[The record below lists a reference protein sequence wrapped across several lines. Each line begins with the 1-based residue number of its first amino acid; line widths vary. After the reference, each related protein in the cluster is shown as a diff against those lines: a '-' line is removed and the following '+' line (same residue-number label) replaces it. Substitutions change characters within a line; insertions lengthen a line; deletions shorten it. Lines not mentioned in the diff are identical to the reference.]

1 VNKAILTPGI
11 TQALS
16 RGGVIDITT
25 NGAKSGKPRRIEIV
39 FHNIDGK
46 IFISGMPN
54 FPRGWLANLKANP
67 HFTFHLKRPVT
78 ADLPATARVIEG
90 EAERRQVLPHI
101 AKVWKRKDIENM
113 VATSPLIE
121 VNLEGA
127 SES

>member
-1 VNKAILTPGI
+1 MNKAILTPGI

-54 FPRGWLANLKANP
+54 FPRGWLANLKAIP